1 MVRSR
6 KRLASRTLRVEAV
19 VIERIQRARLFGS
32 GQQEVLPAPN
42 IAISDDIAIQH
53 KEFTN
58 MKPKR

>member
-1 MVRSR
+1 
-6 KRLASRTLRVEAV
+6 VEAA

-42 IAISDDIAIQH
+42 IAISDDVAIEH